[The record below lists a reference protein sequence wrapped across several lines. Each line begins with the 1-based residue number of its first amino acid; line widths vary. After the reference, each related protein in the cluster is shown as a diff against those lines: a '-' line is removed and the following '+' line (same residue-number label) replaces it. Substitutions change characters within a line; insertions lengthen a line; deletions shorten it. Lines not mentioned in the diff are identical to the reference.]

1 MANPRLRLSFWHPF
15 DFKIRSSEFVVEL
28 LDLVGDSST
37 LISVDSGTLICS
49 SIFVELIRRGLKLK
63 SSSYL
68 YSFYKIYPCKK
79 TEVCIKNLNS
89 RNLHPVYVMNNTV
102 PISTLHSDCR
112 GWSSSNISI
121 HLPTLKILV

>member
-15 DFKIRSSEFVVEL
+15 GFIIRSSEFVVEL

-79 TEVCIKNLNS
+79 NMIT
-89 RNLHPVYVMNNTV
+89 
-102 PISTLHSDCR
+102 
-112 GWSSSNISI
+112 
-121 HLPTLKILV
+121 

>member
-15 DFKIRSSEFVVEL
+15 GFEIRSSEFVVEL

-63 SSSYL
+63 SSAYL
-68 YSFYKIYPCKK
+68 YSFYEIYPCKK
-79 TEVCIKNLNS
+79 NMIT
-89 RNLHPVYVMNNTV
+89 
-102 PISTLHSDCR
+102 
-112 GWSSSNISI
+112 
-121 HLPTLKILV
+121 